1 MNEEQVKQILD
12 RLTAIEQ
19 KLGIPP
25 PAAGTTPSGAA
36 DRAALDRGLIGRNLV
51 GSQRSAP
58 DAAQEVKNRDARAK
72 SEGDFK
78 AIDAMNDANRKFWHG
93 RT

>member
-19 KLGIPP
+19 KLGIAPP
-25 PAAGTTPSGAA
+25 VGGTTPSGAA

-58 DAAQEVKNRDARAK
+58 DAAQEAKNRDARAK
-72 SEGDFK
+72 SELDFK
-78 AIDAMNDANRKFWHG
+78 AIDTVNEANRTFW
-93 RT
+93 RERA